1 MQQSKLNTPRAH
13 QKIVARVLLL
23 LACLAVSASS
33 TSEVHAG
40 ILNEVRLSSAGEK
53 FSGTE
58 QLGAVFRLRAPT
70 WLRAHHMEMAV
81 GAIQNDEDAQAFLS
95 IGPVWRLG
103 GLDQAVFVDFGFSP
117 TVIGGSRFNDR
128 DMGGNVH
135 FTSSLSIGR
144 TFGQSQQSAV
154 ALRLQHIS
162 NGGLNNAN
170 PGMDM
175 LGINF
180 SFDFTG

>member
-13 QKIVARVLLL
+13 EKIVARVLLL
-23 LACLAVSASS
+23 LACSAVFAST
-33 TSEVHAG
+33 TSEVHAA
-40 ILNEVRLSSAGEK
+40 ILDEIRLSVAGEQ

-58 QLGAVFRLRAPT
+58 QLGVVFHLRAPT
-70 WLRAHHMEMAV
+70 WLRAHHIEIAV
-81 GAIQNDEDAQAFLS
+81 GAIQNADDAQAFLS
-95 IGPVWRLG
+95 TGPVWRLG

-144 TFGQSQQSAV
+144 TFGQSRQSAV

-162 NGGLNNAN
+162 NGGLNDAN

-175 LGINF
+175 LGLNF
-180 SFDFTG
+180 IFNFTG